1 MTTPD
6 ALEQRLAGLIVPAPD
21 PGRITAHVLSMS
33 VTRPRRHF
41 ARVAALAV
49 AVLVIALGALYFV
62 PATDAA
68 LADTPIAGDL
78 LRDAGLVGAGNRVTA
93 VGAVSTSSGY
103 RLELVGAY
111 ADSTRTVLILH
122 AEPAIWL
129 SASNPELKDQFGRTY
144 MMRSGM
150 GNALTG
156 NLVLQFEALSW
167 PDSITGARIILHMTA
182 LAPIAC
188 VAAPSANSEGVI
200 CSNPGPPVVGSWTL
214 PATIGVDEGTVLALP
229 APARLGSANF
239 RFTSVVATPATIGVE
254 IDVTG
259 MSFADLYKIIPDGRK
274 GTPAFSTDLIGPD
287 GVTKVAGGG
296 GSSGDDLTGTHI
308 HIHLRWNRDGS
319 AAGDYRLRIAY
330 IGLGE
335 FERVLHIP

>member
-78 LRDAGLVGAGNRVTA
+78 LRDAG
-93 VGAVSTSSGY
+93 
-103 RLELVGAY
+103 LVGAY

-308 HIHLRWNRDGS
+308 HIQLRWNRDGS